1 MKVFDK
7 NKKMGEIG
15 KKQIKMHIVRV
26 ERGKRFEACVQE
38 SKVSVWRERI
48 VRGNG
53 RDKEERG
60 REYEK

>member
-38 SKVSVWRERI
+38 SKVSVWRER
-48 VRGNG
+48 
-53 RDKEERG
+53 DCEREWK
-60 REYEK
+60 R